1 MLVKVTYQ
9 IILNVNILCYI
20 PVGWSPFRHSDL
32 LPLMRI
38 YECSHGFILCYINW
52 NQMCLKIHMYV
63 CIYPYILKEKKKTNK
78 HLTFQHK
85 NNNKI
90 RGSDITFKL
99 KCICLAVVA
108 TYFHFFLTFGPSKWK
123 KFSKNIK

>member
-9 IILNVNILCYI
+9 IIFDVNMLCYI
-20 PVGWSPFRHSDL
+20 PIGWPPFGHSDL

-63 CIYPYILKEKKKTNK
+63 CIYPYILKEKKKQTNIWRFNTK
-78 HLTFQHK
+78 TTTKSEAAILPLNWNVF
-85 NNNKI
+85 
-90 RGSDITFKL
+90 
-99 KCICLAVVA
+99 A
-108 TYFHFFLTFGPSKWK
+108 
-123 KFSKNIK
+123 